1 MPRHLLPSGAA
12 RYARQTIV
20 KRIGSVVV
28 GLTLVALVGCGTTV
42 TEPVISQVTASTKSA
57 MEKTDSKSESSAKQT
72 HEVHK
77 EIVAVD
83 EITIPEVFLTSEH
96 SAMCRVRVGDQLPAI
111 SLPKQGGGQADLA
124 SLQGKKAT
132 VVLFWHDDPWMSETA
147 LQDIGKGVTASDDVA
162 VVGIA
167 VKSDS
172 DVEAKIKEAE
182 ATFTQLLDIDGK
194 VLNQVGM
201 TKMPRVYV
209 LDGSGKIVWFDIE
222 YSESTHREL
231 KQTLAVLT
239 AGK

>member
-1 MPRHLLPSGAA
+1 MPRHLLPSGAV
-12 RYARQTIV
+12 RHARQTIV
-20 KRIGSVVV
+20 NRIGSLVV
-28 GLTLVALVGCGTTV
+28 GLSLVAIVGCGTTA
-42 TEPVISQVTASTKSA
+42 TGPVVSQVTAAKKSDA
-57 MEKTDSKSESSAKQT
+57 KKTPSKSKSSVPKP

-96 SAMCRVRVGDQLPAI
+96 SAMCRVRVGDQLPAM

-147 LQDIGKGVTASDDVA
+147 LQDIGNDVKASDEVA

-167 VKSDS
+167 VNADS
-172 DVEAKIKEAE
+172 EVEAKIKEAE
-182 ATFTQLLDIDGK
+182 ATFPQLLDSDGK
-194 VLNQVGM
+194 VFNQIGM

-239 AGK
+239 TGK

>member
-1 MPRHLLPSGAA
+1 MPRHLLLFGAV
-12 RYARQTIV
+12 RLARQTIV
-20 KRIGSVVV
+20 KRIGSLVV
-28 GLTLVALVGCGTTV
+28 GLSLVAIIGCGTTV
-42 TEPVISQVTASTKSA
+42 TEPLISQVTAAKKSDA
-57 MEKTDSKSESSAKQT
+57 KKTLSESKTSSPQS
-72 HEVHK
+72 HEVRK
-77 EIVAVD
+77 EITAAD
-83 EITIPEVFLTSEH
+83 ETGIPEVFLTAEH
-96 SAMCRVRVGDQLPAI
+96 SAMCRVRVGDQLPAM

-132 VVLFWHDDPWMSETA
+132 VVLFWHEDPWMSETA
-147 LQDIGKGVTASDDVA
+147 LKDIAHDVSSSEDVA

-167 VKSDS
+167 VKPDTHA
-172 DVEAKIKEAE
+172 DAKLKKAE
-182 ATFTQLLDIDGK
+182 ATFPQLLDNDGK
-194 VLNQVGM
+194 VFNKVGM